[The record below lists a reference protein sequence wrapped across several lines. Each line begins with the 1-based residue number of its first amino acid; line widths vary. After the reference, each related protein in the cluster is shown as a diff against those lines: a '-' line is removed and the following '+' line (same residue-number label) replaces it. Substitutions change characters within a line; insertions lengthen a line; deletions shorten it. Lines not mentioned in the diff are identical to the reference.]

1 MEIKLQYSG
10 SEVNRDQTIY
20 QILTGAMQSLRA
32 FVEIYRASTP
42 EAIKSYFEECGDASI
57 GEIADELFLDRL
69 DIILK
74 DIDIEKLY
82 RIDKNVGHLGSKA
95 PVEKYWL
102 SIEYFSALVES
113 IKQHIWAY
121 EVYTPADLAE
131 LHNGLKDY
139 IGNLTYALACNA
151 FTPYTN
157 IDILE
162 TDEQIICDQQL
173 ILALATLYPNDENAI
188 VSFAKELADLQDEF
202 TISAPIGDLDPIAW
216 EQMVSSC
223 TPDISMQLAD
233 YDKYITSLDIRAF
246 SSGFLTMDENFIDLL
261 IERKSS
267 VTFMGNV
274 IPNAWANFVKL
285 VPDKSIAD
293 FYETELYIN
302 QEEVQESLENK
313 KLPRN
318 FFAEVKKR
326 IKNNDSK
333 EESDICDSTRMFST
347 D

>member
-10 SEVNRDQTIY
+10 SDVNRDQTIY

-32 FVEIYRASTP
+32 FVEIYRASKP
-42 EAIKSYFEECGDASI
+42 EAIKSYFEEYGDATI
-57 GEIADELFLDRL
+57 GEIPDELFLDRL
-69 DIILK
+69 DNILK
-74 DIDIEKLY
+74 DIDIEELY
-82 RIDKNVGHLGSKA
+82 RIDKNVGHLGSKS

-102 SIEYFSALVES
+102 SIEYFTALVES
-113 IKQHIWAY
+113 IKQHILAY

-162 TDEQIICDQQL
+162 TDEPIVCDQQL
-173 ILALATLYPNDENAI
+173 TLSLAVLYPNDKNAI
-188 VSFAKELADLQDEF
+188 ISFAKELADLQDEF
-202 TISAPIGDLDPIAW
+202 IISAPIGDLDPIAW
-216 EQMVSSC
+216 EQMISSC

-246 SSGFLTMDENFIDLL
+246 SIGFLSMDENFIDLL
-261 IERKSS
+261 IERKSD

-274 IPNAWANFVKL
+274 MPNAWANFVKL
-285 VPDKSIAD
+285 VPDKAIAD
-293 FYETELYIN
+293 FYETELYIT
-302 QEEVQESLENK
+302 QEEVQESLENMHLSK
-313 KLPRN
+313 D
-318 FFAEVKKR
+318 FFTIVKKR
-326 IKNNDSK
+326 MANSGGG
-333 EESDICDSTRMFST
+333 DIYGSTRVFST